1 MLLLRHNGW
10 QHCGP
15 GDPGGAWPCLVT
27 TCAAAG
33 AEELITDTQLF
44 RSDQGRAS
52 CHHTWAVIG
61 WLVSRP
67 GCDWLSPAPP
77 ILIRYHPGQPDAAQT
92 RHGELTTSSP
102 SRLPNF
108 RHNNLLILKLLP
120 GPRRLLVCAPS
131 GQQLA
136 LSLRIIPGTG
146 LSPPLSLSQ
155 PYLLPGPDHISQVV
169 SRLDVT

>member
-1 MLLLRHNGW
+1 MSGDHLCSCGGW
-10 QHCGP
+10 GAHYWHTTIQIWSGP
-15 GDPGGAWPCLVT
+15 G
-27 TCAAAG
+27 
-33 AEELITDTQLF
+33 ELSPHLGCD
-44 RSDQGRAS
+44 
-52 CHHTWAVIG
+52 W
-61 WLVSRP
+61 WLVARP

-77 ILIRYHPGQPDAAQT
+77 ILIWYHPGQPDAAQT

-146 LSPPLSLSQ
+146 LSSPLSPVSSVSALSALSQ
-155 PYLLPGPDHISQVV
+155 DHISQVV
-169 SRLDVT
+169 SRLEVTRYIRDRV